1 MSSCPVAEQARCEI
15 MGLNLNSLCPIDVL
29 KSVNSPTEEDQ
40 TKMTGC
46 QDQAGCQQWISDGSH
61 DAHEGVLC
69 ELR

>member
-1 MSSCPVAEQARCEI
+1 MSSCLVAEQARCEI

-40 TKMTGC
+40 TKMTGY
-46 QDQAGCQQWISDGSH
+46 QDQAGCQWISDERH